1 MISFA
6 LKSLCKKISMKKIL
20 LIIVIVTNNYD
31 FTFSQTT
38 IIDFEIENSGYTASS
53 TEGSNITDVFNRIN
67 SNIGGNSSFIWAVED
82 LNLVDPSII
91 LDHIDVS
98 GSSSFS
104 FAIDMIAHH
113 YNDWDSKDELKITYS
128 LDGGTDQNLMW
139 VQNAGGTYNETA
151 ALDTDFDG
159 DGECENVLPSLIL
172 GTSGCTASE
181 NNFRTF
187 TTQQIPLN
195 GNSTL
200 QIKLQFKELNA
211 SDEGIYL
218 DNIVITEY
226 STFDVSLTGNA
237 GYRLLSTPVTTSY
250 SDILD
255 EIWTQGAT
263 SADATNGA
271 PNVFTWSK
279 TSTNGD
285 NTNWSGVT
293 NLDDSPTAGEGFLVY
308 VYADDDFDG
317 SDDAFPKTLSVSGT
331 EHADAYPT
339 INSNGD
345 GWTLLGNPFTSTIDF
360 DLLTTSEI
368 TGIAYVWDPNAG
380 GSGEWKTWNGTT
392 GDITDGLITPYQ
404 GFFVQTQSSPTSP
417 SVAFPSNAKSTGG
430 TFYGKTVKNIQ
441 RLRLNVKGDLFS
453 NSAWIQLS
461 EKGSINDKVFGD
473 ALELQPLATSYA
485 QLGFIKSGE
494 VMNIAHL
501 NTEEE
506 VVVPIEFNTTE
517 GGLYTISATD
527 FEISGDTE
535 VTFHDYQE
543 AVSMV
548 VDGSFSYTFEAVKL
562 KKQDI
567 PPLSMLSVNA
577 MQFKSTEANRFGITI
592 RPTSV
597 NNEVIEKPKVFAL
610 EQNYPN
616 PFNPSTTISYTLSE
630 SGAVNIG
637 VYNLMGQRIATLVDE
652 YKTAGTH
659 NISWNAQGA
668 SSGMYYYRLESNGNA
683 ITRKMTLIK

>member
-1 MISFA
+1 MSDIADLSNYAVGSANNGEGTDGAEFTLSGSATTGDFLYIASESPRFTEWFGFAPTLISG
-6 LKSLCKKISMKKIL
+6 SMSINGNDAIEL
-20 LIIVIVTNNYD
+20 FFDSGADGEFSSDDVIDVYGDVNTDGTDEIWEYLDGWAYRKNITNNAL
-31 FTFSQTT
+31 TF
-38 IIDFEIENSGYTASS
+38 
-53 TEGSNITDVFNRIN
+53 
-67 SNIGGNSSFIWAVED
+67 
-82 LNLVDPSII
+82 
-91 LDHIDVS
+91 
-98 GSSSFS
+98 
-104 FAIDMIAHH
+104 
-113 YNDWDSKDELKITYS
+113 
-128 LDGGTDQNLMW
+128 
-139 VQNAGGTYNETA
+139 
-151 ALDTDFDG
+151 
-159 DGECENVLPSLIL
+159 
-172 GTSGCTASE
+172 
-181 NNFRTF
+181 
-187 TTQQIPLN
+187 
-195 GNSTL
+195 
-200 QIKLQFKELNA
+200 NA
-211 SDEGIYL
+211 SDWFFSGRNAL
-218 DNIVITEY
+218 DGETTNASATIPFPARTYTSGTLNI
-226 STFDVSLTGNA
+226 TGDA
-237 GYRLLSTPVTTSY
+237 GYRLLSTPVSTNY

-279 TSTNGD
+279 ASTNGD

-331 EHADAYPT
+331 ENGSVTSLTLNQNNDA
-339 INSNGD
+339 
-345 GWTLLGNPFTSTIDF
+345 WTLLGNPFASSVDF
-360 DLLTTSEI
+360 DEMTKSELT
-368 TGIAYVWDPNAG
+368 GVAYVWDDATTD
-380 GSGEWKTWNGTT
+380 WKDWNGVS
-392 GDITDGLITPYQ
+392 GDLTNGIIAPFQ
-404 GFFVQTQSSPTSP
+404 GFFVQNDDDVSGTADVDIETADKAS
-417 SVAFPSNAKSTGG
+417 GG
-430 TFYGKTVKNIQ
+430 TFYGKTVNNIQ

-485 QLGFIKSGE
+485 QLGFIKSDE

-543 AVSMV
+543 DVSMV

-567 PPLSMLSVNA
+567 PPLSMLSINS

-630 SGAVNIG
+630 SGVVNIG

-659 NISWNAQGA
+659 NISWNEQGA